1 MRLLLLLFVL
11 LVTVLSPAQEGGLG
25 AIRGTINDADFGS
38 PVPGASVQLM
48 PLGTTATTDGDGR
61 FNISG
66 VAPGSYELIV
76 ARSGYIRGRKDG
88 VIVTPGAVRTVDVT
102 LVAEVVDLDEFT
114 ISADDL
120 IEETQGFSAVE
131 LASALDSFAAAIN
144 PSILKAGGSTG
155 NVGDAV
161 KRLAGTAVVDSR
173 YVVVRGLSDRYNVVV
188 LNGARIPSSDPDKR
202 AVNIDIFPSGL
213 IETIVSSKTFTPD
226 LPGEST
232 GGYLNIITKRVP
244 AEPFLNWSLS
254 LAYNTQATGN
264 DRFLTYRGAGTGMFG
279 TAKERQLPDFLKDT
293 TIEDLPIAIGDYDDP
308 PDPPGDQ
315 FDIQNKQISEL
326 RLRAARALS
335 GRSMGVRT
343 DEAPENFGFSAIGG
357 RQIEFAP
364 GPIGLIAGVTYG
376 KKYEIE
382 EGVRGSAALAAGQPV
397 ATELM
402 EYTKGEES
410 LLAGIL
416 LGASVNFSDEDTV
429 SLTYFANVAADD
441 ESIFQKGENQKVGT
455 IDNGIPLEDENIVVF
470 RENLT
475 YTERRLQTLQITGE
489 HKFPEYGDIKIN
501 WIGAYSMSSQDQ
513 PDVRNSIVAYDFQ
526 LQNYT
531 SPGDVAPPN
540 LERVWRR
547 LDDTNYNIG
556 LDIELPW
563 GEDRIDKERTKF
575 KFGGAMDYSTR
586 DYETQNFQY
595 VDGTA
600 GVVPPIVPALNQ
612 IDPDDAYGL
621 TLPDVIGDLDQTD
634 RTATPFGTS
643 TQYRDILFLS
653 RARDIPAGEAYTATQ
668 SIPSFYGMTTFDITD
683 EFEVMAGA
691 RVEITDIAVRVG
703 NVVGD
708 TDNQT
713 ADNILTLDPETG
725 LPIPEEKLQRPGITR
740 TDLLPA
746 ISAKWDFNDEVNVR
760 AAIGRTV
767 ARPTFK
773 ELAPVFARD
782 PETGDFFVGNV
793 LLEASSIM
801 NYDTR
806 FEWNPNPGDQF
817 VVSFFAKQIANPIEN
832 VNLGVFDTVR
842 NDEAA
847 SLYGFEIE
855 AFKKLGNLVDELEDF
870 TIGLNFG
877 KVISDVELRQSNKD
891 LRSSAGLSTERPLQ
905 GQPDYTFN
913 VNLSYDNKDYGL
925 NAAILL
931 NVTGPLLYQ
940 VGGNLGSV
948 IVPDVYQRTYT
959 SLDVSVTK
967 NLFDG
972 WKLNLRASNLL
983 NSARERYYPN
993 DIPASV
999 LKFGTVYTVG
1009 LSKEW

>member
-1 MRLLLLLFVL
+1 MRHLICILVL
-11 LVTVLSPAQEGGLG
+11 LVTVSSLAQDGGVG
-25 AIRGTINDADFGS
+25 AIRGTILDSDFGS
-38 PVPGASVQLM
+38 PVPDASIQLL
-48 PLGTTATTDGDGR
+48 PAGLTTTSNADGR
-61 FNISG
+61 FSFSG
-66 VAPGSYELIV
+66 VAPGSYELMV
-76 ARSGYIRGRKDG
+76 SRSGYIRGRKDG
-88 VIVTPGAVRTVDVT
+88 VIVTPGSVRSVDVS

-114 ISADDL
+114 ISAEDL
-120 IEETQGFSAVE
+120 IEETQAFSAVE
-131 LASALDSFAAAIN
+131 LASALDSFSAAIN

-188 LNGARIPSSDPDKR
+188 LNGARVPSSDPDKR

-244 AEPFLNWSLS
+244 AQPFLNWSLS
-254 LAYNTQATGN
+254 LGYNTQTTGN
-264 DRFLTYRGAGTGMFG
+264 DRYLTYRGGGTGMFG
-279 TAKERQLPDFLKDT
+279 TAKERQLPDFLKAT
-293 TIEDLPIAIGDYDDP
+293 TVEDLPFAVGDYDDP

-315 FDIQNKQISEL
+315 FDIENKRISEL

-335 GRSMGVRT
+335 KRSMGVRT
-343 DEAPENFGFSAIGG
+343 DKAPENFGFSAIGG

-376 KKYEIE
+376 KKYELE
-382 EGVRGSAALAAGQPV
+382 QGVRGAGAATPDGTI

-416 LGASVNFSDEDTV
+416 LGASLNFSDEDTISV
-429 SLTYFANVAADD
+429 TYFANVAADD

-455 IDNGIPLEDENIVVF
+455 IDNGVPLENENIVVF
-470 RENLT
+470 RENLA
-475 YTERRLQTLQITGE
+475 YTERRLQTLQATGE
-489 HKFPEYGDIKIN
+489 HKFPEHGDIAVK
-501 WIGAYSMSSQDQ
+501 WIAAYSMSSQDQ

-556 LDIELPW
+556 LDIEVPW
-563 GEDRIDKERTKF
+563 GEDRIDRERTKF

-586 DYETQNFQY
+586 EYETQNFQY

-600 GVVPPIVPALNQ
+600 GVVPPILPGLRR

-621 TLPDVIGDLDQTD
+621 TLPDLISDLDQVD
-634 RTATPFGTS
+634 RTATPLGGS
-643 TQYRDILFLS
+643 TLFRDILFLS
-653 RARDIPAGEAYTATQ
+653 RARDIPPGEAYSATQ
-668 SIPSFYGMTTFDITD
+668 SIPSLYAMTTFDITD

-691 RVEITDIAVRVG
+691 RVEMTDIAVRVG

-708 TDNQT
+708 VDNQT
-713 ADNILTLDPETG
+713 AGNFLTLDPETG
-725 LPIPEEKLQRPGITR
+725 LPIPVEKLQRPGITR

-746 ISAKWDFNDEVNVR
+746 ISAKWDMTDEFNVR

-793 LLEASSIM
+793 LLEMSTIM

-817 VVSFFAKQIANPIEN
+817 IVSFFAKQIKNPIEN

-842 NDEAA
+842 NDLGA

-855 AFKKLGNLVDELEDF
+855 AFKKLGNLHESLEPF

-877 KVISDVELRQSNKD
+877 KVISDVELRQSNRD

-913 VNLSYDNKDYGL
+913 FNVSYDSKEHGL

-940 VGGNLGSV
+940 VGGNLGTV
-948 IVPDVYQRTYT
+948 FVPDVYQRTYT
-959 SLDVSVTK
+959 SLDVSVSK
-967 NLFDG
+967 ELFDG
-972 WKLNLRASNLL
+972 WKLNVRASNLL

-993 DIPASV
+993 DVPASV
-999 LKFGTVYTVG
+999 LKFGTVYSIG

>member
-1 MRLLLLLFVL
+1 MRLLLLLVLL
-11 LVTVLSPAQEGGLG
+11 LVTVSSPAQDGGVG
-25 AIRGTINDADFGS
+25 AIRGTIIDADFGS
-38 PVPGASVQLM
+38 PVPDASIQLL
-48 PLGTTATTDGDGR
+48 PAGLTTTSDGDGR
-61 FNISG
+61 FTFSG
-66 VAPGSYELIV
+66 VGPGSYEVIV
-76 ARSGYIRGRKDG
+76 ARSGYIRGRRDG
-88 VIVTPGAVRTVDVT
+88 VIVTPGAVRSVDIS

-114 ISADDL
+114 ISPDDL
-120 IEETQGFSAVE
+120 IEETQAFSAVE
-131 LASALDSFAAAIN
+131 LASALDSFSAAIN

-155 NVGDAV
+155 SVGDAV

-188 LNGARIPSSDPDKR
+188 LNGARVPSSDPDKR

-254 LAYNTQATGN
+254 LGYNTQATGN
-264 DRFLTYRGAGTGMFG
+264 DRFLTYKGAGTGMFG
-279 TAKERQLPDFLKDT
+279 TARDRQLPDFLKSST
-293 TIEDLPIAIGDYDDP
+293 VADLPIDP
-308 PDPPGDQ
+308 LPFQQPPASE
-315 FDIQNKQISEL
+315 FDVANARVSEL

-343 DEAPENFGFSAIGG
+343 DEAPENFGLSVIGG
-357 RQIEFAP
+357 KQIEFAP
-364 GPIGLIAGVTYG
+364 GPIGLIGGFTYG
-376 KKYEIE
+376 KKYELE
-382 EGVRGSAALAAGQPV
+382 EGIRGEANIEAGKTVPV
-397 ATELM
+397 ERML
-402 EYTKGEES
+402 YSKGEES
-410 LLAGIL
+410 LLAGVL

-429 SLTYFANVAADD
+429 SVTYFANVAADD
-441 ESIFQKGENQKVGT
+441 EATFQKGESRGINT
-455 IDNGIPLEDENIVVF
+455 INNGIAFEDENVVLF
-470 RENLT
+470 RENLS
-475 YTERRLQTLQITGE
+475 YTERRLQTLQATGE
-489 HKFPEYGDIKIN
+489 HKFPEHGDIEIN
-501 WIGAYSMSSQDQ
+501 WVSAYSMSSQDQ
-513 PDVRNSIVAYDFQ
+513 PDVRNSIAAFDFAA
-526 LQNYT
+526 QNYGQL
-531 SPGDVAPPN
+531 GDVAPPKI
-540 LERVWRR
+540 ERVWRR

-556 LDIELPW
+556 LDIEVPW
-563 GEDRIDKERTKF
+563 GEDRIDRERTKF
-575 KFGGAMDYSTR
+575 KFGGSMDYSTR

-595 VDGTA
+595 TDGTV
-600 GVVPPIVPALNQ
+600 GLVLPQLNQ
-612 IDPDDAYGL
+612 IDPDDANGL
-621 TLPDVIGDLDQTD
+621 TLPDLITDLDQVD
-634 RTATPFGTS
+634 RQQLSFGGATQFNDLL
-643 TQYRDILFLS
+643 YIA
-653 RARDIPAGEAYTATQ
+653 RARDIPPGEAYTATQ
-668 SIPSFYGMTTFDITD
+668 SIPSLYAMTTFDITD

-691 RVEITDIAVRVG
+691 RVEMTDLAVRVG

-708 TDNQT
+708 FGNQT
-713 ADNILTLDPETG
+713 AANVLTLDPETG
-725 LPIPEEKLQRPGITR
+725 LPIPEERLQRPGITR

-746 ISAKWDFNDEVNVR
+746 ISAKWDVTDEFNAR

-782 PETGDFFVGNV
+782 PETGGFFVGNV
-793 LLEASSIM
+793 LLEMSSIM

-817 VVSFFAKQIANPIEN
+817 VVSFFAKQIKNPIEN

-842 NDEAA
+842 NDLGA

-855 AFKKLGNLVDELEDF
+855 AFKKLGNLAEELEDF
-870 TIGLNFG
+870 TLGLNFG
-877 KVISDVELRQSNKD
+877 KVISDVELRQSNRD

-913 VNLSYDNKDYGL
+913 VNVSYDNKDYGL

-940 VGGNLGSV
+940 VGGNLGSA

-959 SLDVSVTK
+959 SLDVSVSK
-967 NLFDG
+967 DLFDG

-993 DIPASV
+993 DVPASV
-999 LKFGTVYTVG
+999 LKFGTVYSIG